1 MITVTRVF
9 NYKILKEKPIERL
22 VDFKNHQRLRVFY
35 HKGTTCVTCGK
46 TGTRLIK
53 GEGRGG
59 KHWDVYTDDL
69 YPLTVDH
76 IIPKSLGGNDDL
88 GNLQPM
94 CAGCNFKK
102 GNGKPHKSNSGA
114 FCPKGFVKCSTM
126 ENVNLLIGKTVWK
139 RAVHNKSAKTRHK
152 IYEAGTVLSFEID
165 PRSGRLSGIIEGKHG
180 QPFDLRNLFI
190 PENVFN
196 QLVPVFELST

>member
-1 MITVTRVF
+1 MFTVTRVF
-9 NYKILKEKPIERL
+9 NYKILKEKPIECL
-22 VDFKNHQRLRVFY
+22 VDFQNHRCLRVFY

-46 TGTRLIK
+46 KGTRLIK

-59 KHWDVYTDDL
+59 KHWDLYTDDL

-76 IIPKSLGGNDDL
+76 IQPKSLGGNDSIE
-88 GNLQPM
+88 NLQPM

-102 GNGKPHKSNSGA
+102 GNGKPYGSNTGA

-139 RAVHNKSAKTRHK
+139 RPVHNKSAKTRHK
-152 IYEAGTVLSFEID
+152 LYEAGTVLSFEID
-165 PRSGRLSGIIEGKHG
+165 PRSGRLSAFIQDKPG

-190 PENVFN
+190 TEKEYQ
-196 QLVPVFELST
+196 QLVPILEPST